1 MTAEGWAV
9 PAAQAAWRT
18 CSLCG
23 ARSDDE
29 ADVHPAM
36 WPTVAGAWESGARC
50 ADRAGCRDR
59 VAAKGLAWRVDEPAP
74 LPPVPAAQAPTDPP
88 DPTSPDDGPLDGDAS
103 HDDAG
108 ASESWDFDA

>member
-1 MTAEGWAV
+1 MHSS
-9 PAAQAAWRT
+9 PAA
-18 CSLCG
+18 
-23 ARSDDE
+23 
-29 ADVHPAM
+29 
-36 WPTVAGAWESGARC
+36 C
-50 ADRAGCRDR
+50 ACRPSSS
-59 VAAKGLAWRVDEPAP
+59 AAKGLAWRVDEPAP

>member
-9 PAAQAAWRT
+9 PAPQAAWRE

-59 VAAKGLAWRVDEPAP
+59 VAAKGLAWRVDEPP
-74 LPPVPAAQAPTDPP
+74 PPVPAAQAPTDPP
-88 DPTSPDDGPLDGDAS
+88 DVTSHGDAPPE
-103 HDDAG
+103 DAD